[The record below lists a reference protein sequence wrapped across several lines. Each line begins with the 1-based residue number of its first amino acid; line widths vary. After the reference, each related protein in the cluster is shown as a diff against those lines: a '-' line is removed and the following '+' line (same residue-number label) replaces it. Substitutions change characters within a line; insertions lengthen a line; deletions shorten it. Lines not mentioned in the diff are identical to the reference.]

1 MDPEEQKAVL
11 EQMNIQ
17 QEIRHKKI
25 NEIPDEKFPM
35 DYHMFEI
42 FYGEGRVSFHLCFI
56 YTILRY
62 IPFGITTAP

>member
-42 FYGEGRVSFHLCFI
+42 LCGEGRVHVDIIEKTL
-56 YTILRY
+56 
-62 IPFGITTAP
+62 GITGLRIQRK